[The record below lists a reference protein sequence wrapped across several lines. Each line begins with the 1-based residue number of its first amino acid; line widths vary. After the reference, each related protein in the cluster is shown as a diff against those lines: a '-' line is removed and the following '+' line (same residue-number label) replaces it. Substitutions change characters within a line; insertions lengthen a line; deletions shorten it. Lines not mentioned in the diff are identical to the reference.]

1 MFGTP
6 LWPLSPSATRH
17 VFSFIQP
24 RQILSQDIF
33 EIQQIWAILAA
44 HLGPYGICLPNFSLL
59 MVSAMA
65 KDELKRQIGLFD
77 AVMLICGDMIG
88 IGIFVTTGV
97 IAETLPSPGGVLL
110 VWILGGLLALTGAL
124 SCAEL
129 SASLPYAGG
138 DYIYIR
144 EAFGKLMGFLSGW
157 SSFLVTFSG
166 AIAFLAVGFIGFLA
180 FFFPVLGSQE
190 AIVSVTVLGFPIKV
204 TIGAVFSIIVVLL
217 ISGLH
222 CLGVKL
228 GTVTQNILT
237 TLKIGSLLGIIL
249 LGVLF
254 GEGNT
259 AHFSPLFDWQKITN
273 ASLFA
278 AAFIPAIFAYSG
290 WNAVIYIAGEV
301 KDPEKNLPR
310 ALLWANLIV
319 IALYLAINVVYIYG
333 VRVTEMKGAL
343 RVSEVAT
350 TALFGY
356 QTSAWITGIITLSI
370 LGALNVVTMIGPRIY
385 YAMAQDGL
393 FFKRLTRVHP
403 TFGTPTSAIILQAI
417 WSCLLILTGTFGT
430 LFTYV
435 SVIIVLFSALTVGS
449 VMVLRWKKPELARP
463 YKLWGYPIVPILFV
477 LAHLWIVWGSLVEN
491 PWDSLRGVII
501 VGLGVPAY
509 LIWQNRLKRMR

>member
-1 MFGTP
+1 
-6 LWPLSPSATRH
+6 
-17 VFSFIQP
+17 
-24 RQILSQDIF
+24 
-33 EIQQIWAILAA
+33 
-44 HLGPYGICLPNFSLL
+44 
-59 MVSAMA
+59 MA
-65 KDELKRQIGLFD
+65 QNELKRQIGLFD
-77 AVMLICGDMIG
+77 AIMLISGDMIG
-88 IGIFVTTGV
+88 IGIFVTTGA
-97 IAETLPSPGGVLL
+97 IAETLPTPGGVLL

-144 EAFGKLMGFLSGW
+144 EAYGKLMGFLSGW

-166 AIAFLAVGFIGFLA
+166 AIAFLAVGFNGFMS

-190 AIVSVTVLGFPIKV
+190 AIFSATILGLWINVTVGTL
-204 TIGAVFSIIVVLL
+204 FSVIVVIM

-222 CLGVKL
+222 CLGVRQ

-237 TLKIGSLLGIIL
+237 TLKIGSLLGILI
-249 LGVLF
+249 LGVSF
-254 GEGNT
+254 GKGNT

-273 ASLFA
+273 FSVFA

-319 IALYLAINVVYIYG
+319 IALYLAVNVVYIYG
-333 VRVTEMKGAL
+333 VPVTEMKGAL

-356 QTSAWITGIITLSI
+356 QTSAWITAIITLSI

-385 YAMAQDGL
+385 YAMAQDGV
-393 FFKRLTRVHP
+393 FFKRLSRIHP
-403 TFGTPTSAIILQAI
+403 IFGTPTNAIILQAI
-417 WSCLLILTGTFGT
+417 WACCLIVTGTFGT

-435 SVIIVLFSALTVGS
+435 SIIITLFSALTVGS
-449 VMVLRWKKPELARP
+449 VIVLRWKRPELKRP
-463 YKLWGYPIVPILFV
+463 YKLWGYPIVPILFII
-477 LAHLWIVWGSLVEN
+477 AHLWIVWGSLVEK
-491 PWDSLRGVII
+491 PWESLIGVFI
-501 VGLGVPAY
+501 VSLGIPAY
-509 LIWQNRLKRMR
+509 LIWQNRLKVIDWGRSGRG